1 MARFRFALEAV
12 LQHRLRL
19 EQEQQRVVA
28 ELESSRANL
37 EGTIRSCQDGLVRE
51 RTEMRTLLESSDIRG
66 AKFQSGA
73 ASRLIATAQRA
84 VLELAGIHKRLET
97 ARATLLEA
105 TKSRKAVELLKE
117 RRFEEWRY
125 QQARREAEAIDEI
138 AVMRAGYGDELT

>member
-1 MARFRFALEAV
+1 MARFRFELEAV

-28 ELESSRANL
+28 ELESSRATL

-51 RTEMRTLLESSDIRG
+51 RTEMRAMLESSDIRG

-73 ASRLIATAQRA
+73 AGRLVATAQRA
-84 VLELAGIHKRLET
+84 VLELAGVHKRLEA
-97 ARATLLEA
+97 ARAALLEA

-117 RRFEEWRY
+117 RRLEEWRY

-138 AVMRAGYGDELT
+138 AVMRAGYGDELS